1 MIFINT
7 ITTAVVLIN
16 ELILAVMIINV
27 GISNISG
34 MMLKRCKPLVNQAI
48 TPLSSSATAMIIK
61 ARTVMVAVFENP
73 LMPSSGVTSP
83 VSIRAIMMNI
93 AILSTG
99 NNSVTK
105 RKMVIPR
112 MIKTSIIARSINGV
126 KNKV

>member
-1 MIFINT
+1 M
-7 ITTAVVLIN
+7 TTAVVLIN

-83 VSIRAIMMNI
+83 VSIKAIMMKI
-93 AILSTG
+93 AIFMQK
-99 NNSVTK
+99 VADQ
-105 RKMVIPR
+105 IP
-112 MIKTSIIARSINGV
+112 A
-126 KNKV
+126 